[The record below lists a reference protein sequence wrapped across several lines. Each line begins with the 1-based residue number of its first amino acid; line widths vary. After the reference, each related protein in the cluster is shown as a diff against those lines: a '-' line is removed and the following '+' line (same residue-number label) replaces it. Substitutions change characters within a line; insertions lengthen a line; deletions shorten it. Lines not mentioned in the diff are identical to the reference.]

1 VRQVPFQPLF
11 ERREDALIAY
21 TFDQYLKTG
30 EADWPLLLPMVKAA
44 MRAMDA
50 TQAAAKERWNT
61 SIERFTVAG
70 ASKRG
75 WTSWLTA
82 ATDPRVAAVAP
93 MVIDMLNIPAQIQ
106 LQRDTFGEL
115 SDQIR
120 DYDEI
125 GLPGRIDSDRGR
137 ELMAMVDPYK
147 YRTNLTQ
154 PKLILLGTNDRY
166 WPLDALSAYWQAL
179 PEPKRVLYVPNQG
192 HGMRDLQRVIG
203 ALSALHR
210 YTARGEQLPSLS
222 WTFTSSPRKLD
233 LQVHPARRPA
243 RVVVWSATSPTRDF
257 RDASWSSHP
266 CRASKEG
273 FSCTLPVSSQRLTAG
288 YAELTFKE
296 RGEQDFSLSTAVC
309 IVDTAGAMV
318 RPCLENSD
326 SAR

>member
-1 VRQVPFQPLF
+1 
-11 ERREDALIAY
+11 
-21 TFDQYLKTG
+21 
-30 EADWPLLLPMVKAA
+30 
-44 MRAMDA
+44 
-50 TQAAAKERWNT
+50 
-61 SIERFTVAG
+61 
-70 ASKRG
+70 
-75 WTSWLTA
+75 
-82 ATDPRVAAVAP
+82 
-93 MVIDMLNIPAQIQ
+93 
-106 LQRDTFGEL
+106 
-115 SDQIR
+115 
-120 DYDEI
+120 
-125 GLPGRIDSDRGR
+125 
-137 ELMAMVDPYK
+137 MAMVDPYK